1 MSAATAKPLPRAPLP
16 YTPSVENPGPDEAR
30 LFDELAETMLSISRK
45 TYEDGGHALRS
56 VHAKSHG
63 LLIGRL
69 DVLDDLPAEL
79 AQGLF
84 ARAESYPAIL
94 RLSTTPGDILP
105 DSVSTPRGLAVKVLG
120 VTGERLP
127 GSEDQAT
134 QDFVM
139 ANAPVFSAQDAKQF
153 LSTLKLLAATTD
165 RAETA
170 KKALSATLRAA
181 ERVVEAFGG
190 ESATLKTLGGHP
202 ATHILG
208 ETFYSQ
214 AALRHGAHVAKLQIV
229 PVSPNLM
236 ALADAPLT
244 VNGKPD
250 SLREA
255 VAEFFRDHEAV
266 WELRVQLR
274 TDEER
279 MPVEDASVLWPEELS
294 PYRTVA
300 RITVPPQT
308 AWSEERSRAGDD
320 RLAFSPWHGL
330 AAHRPLGSIMR
341 ARRIAYDRSA
351 GFRME
356 RNGCPM
362 QEPAAGY
369 RLPG

>member
-1 MSAATAKPLPRAPLP
+1 MP
-16 YTPSVENPGPDEAR
+16 YSPSVETPAPDEAA
-30 LFDELAETMLSISRK
+30 LFDELSETMLSISRK

-63 LLIGRL
+63 LLVGRL
-69 DVLDDLPAEL
+69 EVLDDLSPEL

-84 ARAESYPAIL
+84 ARAENYPAVL
-94 RLSTTPGDILP
+94 RLSTTPGDMLP

-120 VTGERLP
+120 VSGERMP
-127 GSEDQAT
+127 GSEGEPT

-139 ANAPVFSAQDAKQF
+139 ANAPAFSAPDARSF
-153 LSTLKLLAATTD
+153 LKTLKLLAATTD

-202 ATHILG
+202 ETHILG

-214 AALRHGAHVAKLQIV
+214 APLRYGDYVAKLSAV
-229 PVSPNLM
+229 PVSPELA
-236 ALADAPLT
+236 ALAGAPLSAS
-244 VNGKPD
+244 GKPD
-250 SLREA
+250 ALREA
-255 VAEFFRDHEAV
+255 VVEFFREQGAT

-274 TDEER
+274 TDAER
-279 MPVEDASVLWPEELS
+279 MPVEDASVPWPEELS

-300 RITVPPQT
+300 RLVVAPQT
-308 AWSEERSRAGDD
+308 AWSKERAQAGDD
-320 RLAFSPWHGL
+320 RLSFSPWHGL

-341 ARRIAYDRSA
+341 ARRLAYQRSA
-351 GFRME
+351 AFRTG
-356 RNGCPM
+356 RNGLPHR
-362 QEPAAGY
+362 EPAAGY